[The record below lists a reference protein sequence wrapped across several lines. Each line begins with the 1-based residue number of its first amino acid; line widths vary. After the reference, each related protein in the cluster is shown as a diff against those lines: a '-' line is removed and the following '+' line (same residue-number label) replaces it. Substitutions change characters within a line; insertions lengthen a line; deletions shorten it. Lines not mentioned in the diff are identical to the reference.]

1 MKKLLFVIC
10 LIIMFIVAPVVVNGY
25 EGTYVSLA
33 TPNGTIFSVEKR
45 ENYNDPSMQEVY
57 KNEIYPI
64 EYSEAYCVESFDEN
78 YNCHSYAW
86 LQMCENDAYK
96 NYWLDDPSPFYT
108 DGSYEEVQN
117 PRIGDII
124 CYFDD
129 SGTENKLDDKNIHSG
144 IVDSVHSYVLPSS
157 PYITVCGDAYKVKV
171 KSKWGEKG
179 LFIHEG
185 YYCPYTTVLSD
196 PCEDAEYVKFYRP
209 RTHASYT
216 ISDYKSLVKDIFLT
230 SEEFDNT
237 NNYEMYE
244 LSSEYTKSYSFTI
257 SSSILFDVKLYKQN
271 MEETETII
279 DINPS
284 NYILSFDSTLNSS
297 EIYYLKVISTN
308 NDTGT
313 INVKIESN
321 SNKVLTIGSNSIY
334 TNKYANTANY
344 IFNNTY
350 STGLYKVSLSSNISA
365 YAGLLTIY
373 DNEYKMNPLNR
384 LTTSTYELDAITS
397 ANSNNLVVYLE
408 FGETYYIDVSLP
420 YNDISS
426 LRLNI
431 ELIDD
436 EYIIDV
442 SEESSFDVM
451 TDETQLGDN
460 FVRLDI
466 VYQSV
471 FYIDYDY
478 NGIQEETI
486 YFVLYKEVYNT
497 ETQKYELQLVFPE
510 LLVTNGESFVWSS
523 VLSSGTYYIGY
534 YNKLNTQSTISIGIG
549 G

>member
-1 MKKLLFVIC
+1 MKKIVFVLLLFLLASSSVISVKGISEENDIT
-10 LIIMFIVAPVVVNGY
+10 L
-25 EGTYVSLA
+25 
-33 TPNGTIFSVEKR
+33 TPNGTSIDLS
-45 ENYNDPSMQEVY
+45 
-57 KNEIYPI
+57 IYPE
-64 EYSEAYCVESFDEN
+64 EYQEGPFTDTYAKYDDLYPLATHITPPSTK
-78 YNCHSYAW
+78 YNCHSFAW
-86 LQMCENDAYK
+86 LNKYGENVYR
-96 NYWLDDPSPFYT
+96 NYWLDDPSPFYL
-108 DGSYEEVQN
+108 DGSYHEVVN
-117 PRIGDII
+117 PRINDII

-129 SGTENKLDDKNIHSG
+129 KGTEDKSDDENIHSG
-144 IVDSVHSYVLPSS
+144 IVIGLSGATQSNNVCGAANTVIVRSKWSYMSVFEHRGDYCIYTSALPSS
-157 PYITVCGDAYKVKV
+157 T
-171 KSKWGEKG
+171 SK
-179 LFIHEG
+179 
-185 YYCPYTTVLSD
+185 
-196 PCEDAEYVKFYRP
+196 AEYVKFYRP

-216 ISDYKSLVKDIFLT
+216 ISDYKSLVKDIFFT
-230 SEEFDNT
+230 SEEDDNT

-271 MEETETII
+271 MEEIETII

-313 INVKIESN
+313 ISVKIESN

-350 STGLYKVSLSSNISA
+350 GTGLYKVSLSSNIST

-373 DNEYKMNPLNR
+373 DNEYKTNPMNR
-384 LTTSTYELDAITS
+384 LTTSTDELDAITS

-460 FVRLDI
+460 FVKLDI

-549 G
+549 A